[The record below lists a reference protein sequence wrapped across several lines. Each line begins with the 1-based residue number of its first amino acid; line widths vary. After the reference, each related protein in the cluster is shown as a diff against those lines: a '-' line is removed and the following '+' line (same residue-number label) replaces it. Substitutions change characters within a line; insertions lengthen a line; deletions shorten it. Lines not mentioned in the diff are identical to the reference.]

1 MALIV
6 LIGDVK
12 SYQSKFN
19 LIEREVEKGNISIV
33 ATLLSDDV
41 DYYLLDE
48 NHIVNSLE
56 MLNGI
61 HFDYFVILDD
71 NKMWFDIIQNEYG
84 FTQKIIPARVFEIP
98 YFDFAKYEQLLQNPP
113 SIISRHCWGGL
124 LFNQLGLKF
133 TSPFVNLFLMDIDFN
148 KLAKNFTHYMN
159 QELIFDREEYEHN
172 LKRNYPVGRLDDVC
186 IYFNHYT
193 SFEEAKRKW
202 DERKAR
208 INYNNL
214 FFETTTE
221 VRGYAIA
228 FDSIPLQHKICFHSG
243 HIDSPDVIDFSE
255 FMVNRQPG
263 TLGMLVNN
271 TANGTLP
278 HFDIL
283 ELLVNHNYKPRIKF
297 I

>member
-6 LIGDVK
+6 LIGDMK

-19 LIEREVEKGNISIV
+19 LIEREVKKGNISIV

-41 DYYLLDE
+41 DYNYLDG
-48 NHIVNSLE
+48 NPIVNSLDE
-56 MLNGI
+56 LNSI
-61 HFDYFVILDD
+61 HFDYFVLLDN
-71 NKMWFDIIQNEYG
+71 NKLWFDIIPDEYG
-84 FTQKIIPARVFEIP
+84 FTQKIIPVRVFEIP
-98 YFDFAKYEQLLQNPP
+98 YFDFAKYEQLLLNPP

-133 TSPFVNLFLMDIDFN
+133 NSPFVNLFLIDRDFN
-148 KLAKNFTHYMN
+148 KLSKNFSHYMS
-159 QELIFDREEYEHN
+159 QELVFDREEYEHI
-172 LKRNYPVGRLDDVC
+172 LKRNYPVGRLDDIC

-202 DERKAR
+202 DERKER
-208 INYNNL
+208 INYDNL

-221 VRGYAIA
+221 VRGFAID
-228 FDSIPLQHKICFHSG
+228 FDSIPLEHKICFHSG
-243 HIDSPDVIDFSE
+243 HIDSPNVIDFSE

-271 TANGTLP
+271 TANGSLP
-278 HFDIL
+278 CFDII
-283 ELLVNHNYKPRIKF
+283 ELLVNFNYKPRIEF

>member
-19 LIEREVEKGNISIV
+19 LIEREINKGNISIV
-33 ATLLSDDV
+33 ATFLSDDV
-41 DYYLLDE
+41 DYDFLDE
-48 NHIVNSLE
+48 SPIVNSLDE
-56 MLNGI
+56 LKSTP
-61 HFDYFVILDD
+61 FDYFVTLDD
-71 NKMWFDIIQNEYG
+71 DKTWYDVIPNEFG
-84 FTQKIIPARVFEIP
+84 FNRKIIPIRVFEIP
-98 YFDFAKYEQLLQNPP
+98 YFDFAKYEKLLQNPP

-133 TSPFVNLFLMDIDFN
+133 TSPFVNLFLIDKDFN
-148 KLAKNFTHYMN
+148 KLSKNFSYYMS
-159 QELIFDREEYEHN
+159 QELVFDREEYEHN

-202 DERKAR
+202 DERKER

-221 VRGYAIA
+221 VRGYAID
-228 FDSIPLQHKICFHSG
+228 FDSIPLDHKICFHSG
-243 HIDSPDVIDFSE
+243 DVGSPNVIDFSK
-255 FMVNRQPG
+255 FMANRQPG

-278 HFDIL
+278 CFDII
-283 ELLVNHNYKPRIKF
+283 ELLANYNYKPRIKF
-297 I
+297 L